1 MAVPSTHEAALADGD
16 GDFVRD
22 SYLAYVV
29 PLATDSRL
37 EQDLELCAS
46 KGESLQAL
54 IEGIEDRESL
64 FFDET
69 VDVYLILRTPYQSDP
84 HLRNYLE
91 RLAIVLEAQI
101 LNSHVSGRDA
111 TPPVVETIFNGAV
124 ENIDEPL
131 AIVSEPGV
139 ASGRK
144 TTDAKGG
151 SDEES
156 SESGESGDDDD
167 TQLQKTGETA
177 EDEGVTRQT
186 YCVWKLPVFLARP
199 RARLHGPSVSFS
211 AVASLKPVSAVA
223 AKASAEGNGSL
234 APYGDANGLLGGLT
248 PSGRM
253 AGYLQ
258 SREPSGLN
266 LLESFGGDPALAG
279 AWPRLSAQRVSRV
292 APAAAAMN
300 PRFHPRPLR
309 GIKSIAFNIFPA
321 VHTRVRFARPN
332 AAPSSPAVVAMLEI
346 DFTPFFDCEA
356 VLSSINISLPS
367 GEITDLN
374 TADGLALPLY
384 CVARDHFTFLYR
396 LAPLEFDISRPPSQ
410 HNHQGRLPGAHGGSF
425 SGTGNGFNGNGNGN
439 GNGGASAAARDLDIS
454 IEAKVLVK
462 PGVCTPTLKMTWVTS
477 LDFTLPVNPGFGT
490 ALMPPPSIQRAHRP
504 SQLSIDG
511 MSSFTAPSV
520 SRPDA
525 LPSLEAAATHN
536 TATTIPDF
544 GITMTFTAPSHKVYA
559 GEEFSWTVFVVNRA
573 SQMPLTPT
581 LPTSA
586 TLGGGVVPPPPPA
599 PRKLA
604 LIALPKRRRN
614 DVRVIRP
621 PSTAGGRPH
630 PRVGPNGALDDTGTV
645 VEAVAD
651 AVLDE
656 NIVHAMQRSSLVD
669 STDVVCLSSADTRV
683 GPLAPNAC
691 YSVDLRFVALR
702 AGAVGIEAIRV
713 VDLGSQEHVDVREL
727 PVMIIAEGK
736 RGDDET
742 N

>member
-1 MAVPSTHEAALADGD
+1 MAVSSPHEAAPADGD
-16 GDFVRD
+16 TDFVRE

-29 PLATDSRL
+29 PLATESRL

-46 KGESLQAL
+46 KGQSLQAL

-69 VDVYLILRTPYQSDP
+69 VDVYLILRTLYQSESR
-84 HLRNYLE
+84 LRSYID
-91 RLAIVLEAQI
+91 RLAIGIEAQI
-101 LNSHVSGRDA
+101 LNSHVSGREA
-111 TPPVVETIFNGAV
+111 APPVVETIFSGIV
-124 ENIDEPL
+124 ENIEEPL
-131 AIVSEPGV
+131 AIVNDPET
-139 ASGRK
+139 ALGRK
-144 TTDAKGG
+144 SNKKRADDGDAG
-151 SDEES
+151 SDDGAGQSTEKEE
-156 SESGESGDDDD
+156 DDD
-167 TQLQKTGETA
+167 GP
-177 EDEGVTRQT
+177 VRQT

-199 RARLHGPSVSFS
+199 RARLHGPSVSFA
-211 AVASLKPVSAVA
+211 AVASLKPASAV
-223 AKASAEGNGSL
+223 KSKFDGNGSL
-234 APYGDANGLLGGLT
+234 QPYGSEEASLRSMS

-300 PRFHPRPLR
+300 PRFQPRPLR
-309 GIKSIAFNIFPA
+309 GLKSIAFNIFPA

-332 AAPSSPAVVAMLEI
+332 AAPTSPAVVAMLEI
-346 DFTPFFDCEA
+346 DFTPFFECEA
-356 VLSSINISLPS
+356 VLSSINLKLPS
-367 GEITDLN
+367 GEVTDLN

-396 LAPLEFDISRPPSQ
+396 LAPLEFDVSRPAVQ
-410 HNHQGRLPGAHGGSF
+410 QNHHHNQQSRPAGA
-425 SGTGNGFNGNGNGN
+425 
-439 GNGGASAAARDLDIS
+439 APRDLDIT
-454 IEAKVLVK
+454 IEVKVLVK
-462 PGVCTPTLKMTWVTS
+462 PGVCTPTLKMNWITG
-477 LDFTLPVNPGFGT
+477 LDFTLPVNPGFGN
-490 ALMPPPSIQRAHRP
+490 ALLPPPSIQRAHRP

-525 LPSLEAAATHN
+525 LPSLEAASRS

-544 GITMTFTAPSHKVYA
+544 GITMTFTAPSQKVYA
-559 GEEFSWTVFVVNRA
+559 GEEFVWTVFVVNRA
-573 SQMPLTPT
+573 SQLPLTPT

-586 TLGGGVVPPPPPA
+586 TLGGGVVLPPQPPA

-614 DVRVIRP
+614 DVRVLRP
-621 PSTAGGRPH
+621 PSTAGGR
-630 PRVGPNGALDDTGTV
+630 RKSLTQNDGTP

-669 STDVVCLSSADTRV
+669 STQVVSLSSADTRV
-683 GPLAPNAC
+683 GPLAPSAC
-691 YSVDLRFVALR
+691 HVVELRFMALR

-713 VDLGSQEHVDVREL
+713 IDLGSQEHVDVREL
-727 PVMIIAEGK
+727 PAMIISEGQ
-736 RGDDET
+736 RESDEQ
-742 N
+742 

>member
-1 MAVPSTHEAALADGD
+1 MAVPSPHEAAPADGD
-16 GDFVRD
+16 TGFVRD
-22 SYLAYVV
+22 SYLVYVV
-29 PLATDSRL
+29 PLATESRL

-46 KGESLQAL
+46 KGQSLQAL

-69 VDVYLILRTPYQSDP
+69 VDVYLILRTPYQSESR
-84 HLRNYLE
+84 LRSYIG
-91 RLAIVLEAQI
+91 RLAIGVEAQI
-101 LNSHVSGRDA
+101 LNSHASGREVA
-111 TPPVVETIFNGAV
+111 PPVVETIFNGNV

-131 AIVSEPGV
+131 AIVSDPETALGKK
-139 ASGRK
+139 AGRK
-144 TTDAKGG
+144 RAGNDDGG
-151 SDEES
+151 DDES
-156 SESGESGDDDD
+156 TGKKGDDDD
-167 TQLQKTGETA
+167 
-177 EDEGVTRQT
+177 DEPIRQS

-199 RARLHGPSVSFS
+199 RARLHGPSVSFA
-211 AVASLKPVSAVA
+211 AVASLKPAFAV
-223 AKASAEGNGSL
+223 KSTLASNSSYDASL
-234 APYGDANGLLGGLT
+234 QSLS

-300 PRFHPRPLR
+300 PRFQPRPLR
-309 GIKSIAFNIFPA
+309 GLKSIAFNIFPA

-332 AAPSSPAVVAMLEI
+332 AAPTNPAVVAMLEI
-346 DFTPFFDCEA
+346 DFTPFFECEA
-356 VLSSINISLPS
+356 VLSSISLALSS
-367 GEITDLN
+367 GEVTDLN

-396 LAPLEFDISRPPSQ
+396 LAPLEFDVSRPLAQPNNH
-410 HNHQGRLPGAHGGSF
+410 HNQQQSRSV
-425 SGTGNGFNGNGNGN
+425 
-439 GNGGASAAARDLDIS
+439 GGAAPHDLDIT
-454 IEAKVLVK
+454 IEVKVLVK
-462 PGVCTPTLKMTWVTS
+462 PGVCTPTLKMNWATS
-477 LDFTLPVNPGFGT
+477 LDFTLPVNPGFGN
-490 ALMPPPSIQRAHRP
+490 ALLPPPSIQRAHRP

-511 MSSFTAPSV
+511 MSSFTAPSI

-525 LPSLEAAATHN
+525 LPSLEAAARS

-559 GEEFSWTVFVVNRA
+559 GEEFVWTVFVVNRA
-573 SQMPLTPT
+573 SQLPLTPT

-586 TLGGGVVPPPPPA
+586 TLGGGVVLPPQPPA

-614 DVRVIRP
+614 DVRVLRP
-621 PSTAGGRPH
+621 PSTAGGR
-630 PRVGPNGALDDTGTV
+630 RKSLTQTNDGTP

-669 STDVVCLSSADTRV
+669 NTDVVCLSSADTRV
-683 GPLAPNAC
+683 GPLAPSAC
-691 YSVDLRFVALR
+691 HVVELRFMALR

-727 PVMIIAEGK
+727 PAMIVAEGQRASNDK
-736 RGDDET
+736 
-742 N
+742 

>member
-1 MAVPSTHEAALADGD
+1 M
-16 GDFVRD
+16 
-22 SYLAYVV
+22 
-29 PLATDSRL
+29 
-37 EQDLELCAS
+37 
-46 KGESLQAL
+46 
-54 IEGIEDRESL
+54 
-64 FFDET
+64 
-69 VDVYLILRTPYQSDP
+69 RTPYQSEP
-84 HLRNYLE
+84 RLRHYLE

-101 LNSHVSGRDA
+101 LNSHASGRETA
-111 TPPVVETIFNGAV
+111 PPLVETIFNGIV
-124 ENIDEPL
+124 ENIHEPL
-131 AIVSEPGV
+131 TIVSDPDV
-139 ASGRK
+139 APGRK
-144 TTDAKGG
+144 NTKTKGS

-156 SESGESGDDDD
+156 SESDDSED
-167 TQLQKTGETA
+167 TQVQKTADTK
-177 EDEGVTRQT
+177 EDEEVTRQT
-186 YCVWKLPVFLARP
+186 YCLWKLPVFLARP
-199 RARLHGPSVSFS
+199 RARLHSPSVSFA
-211 AVASLKPVSAVA
+211 AVASLKPASAVA
-223 AKASAEGNGSL
+223 AKASTAGNGSL

-300 PRFHPRPLR
+300 PRFQPRPLR
-309 GIKSIAFNIFPA
+309 GIKSIGFNVFPA

-356 VLSSINISLPS
+356 VLSSITLSLPS
-367 GEITDLN
+367 GEVTDLN

-396 LAPLEFDISRPPSQ
+396 LAPLEFDVSRPPSQ
-410 HNHQGRLPGAHGGSF
+410 HNHQGRLPGVHGGSF
-425 SGTGNGFNGNGNGN
+425 SGGGNGFNGNGST
-439 GNGGASAAARDLDIS
+439 SAAARDLDIA
-454 IEAKVLVK
+454 IEVKVLVK
-462 PGVCTPTLKMTWVTS
+462 PGVCTPTLKMSWATS

-490 ALMPPPSIQRAHRP
+490 ALLPPPSIQRAHRP

-573 SQMPLTPT
+573 SQLPLTPT

-586 TLGGGVVPPPPPA
+586 TLGGGVVPPLQPPG

-604 LIALPKRRRN
+604 LVALPKRRRN

-621 PSTAGGRPH
+621 PSTAGGRSH
-630 PRVGPNGALDDTGTV
+630 PRLGATGALDDAGA

-691 YSVDLRFVALR
+691 HVVELRFVALR

-727 PVMIIAEGK
+727 PAMIIAEGQ
-736 RGDDET
+736 RGDDEAK
-742 N
+742 

>member
-1 MAVPSTHEAALADGD
+1 M
-16 GDFVRD
+16 
-22 SYLAYVV
+22 
-29 PLATDSRL
+29 
-37 EQDLELCAS
+37 
-46 KGESLQAL
+46 
-54 IEGIEDRESL
+54 
-64 FFDET
+64 
-69 VDVYLILRTPYQSDP
+69 RTPYRSEP
-84 HLRNYLE
+84 RLRSYLE

-101 LNSHVSGRDA
+101 LNSHVSGRETA
-111 TPPVVETIFNGAV
+111 PPVVETIFNGVV
-124 ENIDEPL
+124 ENIHEPL
-131 AIVSEPGV
+131 AIVSDPDAAPGRKIIKAK
-139 ASGRK
+139 ASG
-144 TTDAKGG
+144 
-151 SDEES
+151 SNEDEES
-156 SESGESGDDDD
+156 SESDDSDD
-167 TQLQKTGETA
+167 TQVQKATDTDAEK
-177 EDEGVTRQT
+177 EDEEEATRQT
-186 YCVWKLPVFLARP
+186 YCLWKLPVFLARP

-211 AVASLKPVSAVA
+211 AVASLKAASAVA
-223 AKASAEGNGSL
+223 AKAASAVGNGSL

-258 SREPSGLN
+258 SREPNGLN

-292 APAAAAMN
+292 APAAASMN
-300 PRFHPRPLR
+300 PRFQPRPLR
-309 GIKSIAFNIFPA
+309 GIKNIGFNIFPA
-321 VHTRVRFARPN
+321 VHTRVRVARPN

-346 DFTPFFDCEA
+346 DFTPFFECEA
-356 VLSSINISLPS
+356 VLSSINLSLPS
-367 GEITDLN
+367 GEVTDLN

-396 LAPLEFDISRPPSQ
+396 LAPLEFDVSRPPSQ
-410 HNHQGRLPGAHGGSF
+410 HIHQGRLPGAHGGSF
-425 SGTGNGFNGNGNGN
+425 SGAGNGYNANGSP
-439 GNGGASAAARDLDIS
+439 SAAARDLDIS
-454 IEAKVLVK
+454 IEVKVLVK
-462 PGVCTPTLKMTWVTS
+462 PGVCTPTLKMSWATS

-490 ALMPPPSIQRAHRP
+490 ALMPPPSLQRAHRP

-586 TLGGGVVPPPPPA
+586 TLGGGVVVPPQPPA

-621 PSTAGGRPH
+621 PSTAGGRSH
-630 PRVGPNGALDDTGTV
+630 ARLGATGALDDTGSGP

-691 YSVDLRFVALR
+691 HVVELRFVALR

-727 PVMIIAEGK
+727 PAMIIAEGQ
-736 RGDDET
+736 RGDDEK
-742 N
+742 

>member
-1 MAVPSTHEAALADGD
+1 MAVSSPSEVAPADGD
-16 GDFVRD
+16 TDFVRD

-37 EQDLELCAS
+37 EQDLEQCAS
-46 KGESLQAL
+46 KGQSLQAL

-69 VDVYLILRTPYQSDP
+69 VDVYLILRTPYQSESR
-84 HLRNYLE
+84 LRSYID
-91 RLAIVLEAQI
+91 RLAIVVEAQI
-101 LNSHVSGRDA
+101 LNSHASGREA
-111 TPPVVETIFNGAV
+111 APPVVETIYNGIV
-124 ENIDEPL
+124 ENIQEPL
-131 AIVSEPGV
+131 AIVSEPDIALGKK
-139 ASGRK
+139 SIK
-144 TTDAKGG
+144 KQITETN
-151 SDEES
+151 ES
-156 SESGESGDDDD
+156 SEDGS
-167 TQLQKTGETA
+167 A
-177 EDEGVTRQT
+177 ENTENRDNDEPIRQS
-186 YCVWKLPVFLARP
+186 YCVWKLPVFLSRP
-199 RARLHGPSVSFS
+199 RARLLGPSFSFA
-211 AVASLKPVSAVA
+211 AVASLKPASAK
-223 AKASAEGNGSL
+223 AKASSNGSL
-234 APYGDANGLLGGLT
+234 QPYDRNDVL

-253 AGYLQ
+253 TGYLQ
-258 SREPSGLN
+258 SREPSGFN
-266 LLESFGGDPALAG
+266 LLESFSGDPALAG

-292 APAAAAMN
+292 APAAAAVN
-300 PRFHPRPLR
+300 PRFQSRPLR

-332 AAPSSPAVVAMLEI
+332 AAPTNPAVVAMLEI

-356 VLSSINISLPS
+356 VLSSIDLALPS
-367 GEITDLN
+367 GEVTDLN

-396 LAPLEFDISRPPSQ
+396 LAPLEFDVGRPQ
-410 HNHQGRLPGAHGGSF
+410 NNHHHHQGRL
-425 SGTGNGFNGNGNGN
+425 TG
-439 GNGGASAAARDLDIS
+439 AAARDLDIT

-462 PGVCTPTLKMTWVTS
+462 PGVCTPTLRMNWVTS

-490 ALMPPPSIQRAHRP
+490 ALLPPPSLQRAHRP

-525 LPSLEAAATHN
+525 LPSLEAAAARN
-536 TATTIPDF
+536 TETTIPDF

-559 GEEFSWTVFVVNRA
+559 GEEFTWTVFVVNRA

-586 TLGGGVVPPPPPA
+586 TLGGGVVVPPQPPA

-614 DVRVIRP
+614 DVRVLRP
-621 PSTAGGRPH
+621 PSTAGGRRQSLSHTDGNP
-630 PRVGPNGALDDTGTV
+630 
-645 VEAVAD
+645 VEVVAD

-683 GPLAPNAC
+683 GPLAPSAC
-691 YSVDLRFVALR
+691 HVVELRFMALR

-727 PVMIIAEGK
+727 PAMIIEEGQ
-736 RGDDET
+736 RTGDE
-742 N
+742 